1 MKSGAGPVGV
11 AGKEKALVSRQP
23 PLRAAIF
30 WDAFK
35 ASLAQAGEANLALIS
50 AGVAF
55 FAMLSLF
62 PALAALIAVLGLVSD
77 PTVVVA
83 QLEDVR
89 GLLPDDVYD
98 ILNTQVTGLVTA
110 RADTLGWAGVLS
122 LLVALWSA
130 RAGVGAMIIGL
141 NTVYGERNRKAA
153 RHYLHALMLTVSLVA
168 VGIVALL
175 TVVVAPIV
183 LAFIPLGP
191 FGNAVADM
199 LRWSVAVGVLFA
211 GVGVLY
217 RFGPNRR
224 AARLSWLSSGAI
236 LAVVSWAVI
245 SVGFSFYVANF
256 GNYNQ
261 VYGSIGAVIAMLVWL
276 WISSFLILFGAALN
290 AQIER
295 RSRPD
300 STVGQPKPQGERGAE
315 AADTWVEVER

>member
-1 MKSGAGPVGV
+1 
-11 AGKEKALVSRQP
+11 LIQRHP
-23 PLRAAIF
+23 PKRPIVY

-35 ASLAQAGEANLALIS
+35 ASLTQAAEANLALIS

-62 PALAALIAVLGLVSD
+62 PALAALIALLGLVSD
-77 PTVVVA
+77 PVVAIA

-98 ILNTQVTGLVTA
+98 ILNSQVTGLVTA

-122 LLVALWSA
+122 LLLALWSA
-130 RAGVGAMIIGL
+130 RAGVGAMVIGL
-141 NTVYGERNRKAA
+141 NTVYKERNRKAA
-153 RHYLHALMLTVSLVA
+153 RHYAHALLLTVSLVG

-175 TVVVAPIV
+175 TVVVAPV
-183 LAFIPLGP
+183 FLAFIPLGP
-191 FGNAVADM
+191 LGNAVAD
-199 LRWSVAVGVLFA
+199 LVRWSVAVVVLFA
-211 GVGVLY
+211 GIGVLY

-224 AARLSWLSSGAI
+224 APRIAWLSSGAI
-236 LAVVSWAVI
+236 LAVLSWAAV
-245 SVGFSFYVANF
+245 SVGFSYYVSNF

-276 WISSFLILFGAALN
+276 WISSFLILFGASLN

-295 RSRPD
+295 RTRSD
-300 STVGQPKPQGERGAE
+300 STIGPPKPRGARGAA
-315 AADTWVEVER
+315 AADTWIELERD

>member
-1 MKSGAGPVGV
+1 MA
-11 AGKEKALVSRQP
+11 RQP
-23 PLRAAIF
+23 PLRAVVL

-83 QLEDVR
+83 QLEEVR

-122 LLVALWSA
+122 LMVALWSA

-153 RHYLHALMLTVSLVA
+153 RHYLHALLLTVSLVA

-183 LAFIPLGP
+183 LAFVPLGP
-191 FGNAVADM
+191 FGNALADM
-199 LRWSVAVGVLFA
+199 IRWSVAIAVIFA

-224 AARLSWLSSGAI
+224 AARLSWLSTGAI
-236 LAVVSWAVI
+236 LAVISWAVI
-245 SVGFSFYVANF
+245 SVGFSYYVANF

-300 STVGQPKPQGERGAE
+300 STIGRPKPLGERGAA
-315 AADTWVEVER
+315 AADTWVEVDRQ